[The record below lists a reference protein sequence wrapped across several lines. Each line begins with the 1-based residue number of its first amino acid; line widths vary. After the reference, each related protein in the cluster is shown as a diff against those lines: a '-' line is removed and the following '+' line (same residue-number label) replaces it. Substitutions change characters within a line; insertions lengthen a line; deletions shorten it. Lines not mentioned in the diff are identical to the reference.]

1 MLSLL
6 APARL
11 NVEEKQSVMVR
22 TSVKE
27 LSQKRKRCQ
36 HDSE

>member
-1 MLSLL
+1 MLSFL

-11 NVEEKQSVMVR
+11 NVEEKPSVM
-22 TSVKE
+22 TTVKE